1 MAGKRRINPET
12 EKRSVLLRRL
22 GYLAPRLWDRE
33 EADKEHSLATEQWA
47 EMLRLHIPG
56 LCISDM
62 PRMFE
67 LPATMPDGENGFT
80 WSSLNDLEFD
90 QSRWNEIPA
99 HLKEAIEGW
108 GNATTEILEGW
119 TYKSVLPPNA
129 APRTH
134 DEPNPRVYMLN
145 GKMVRSGWKGDD
157 LRKRVCAL
165 FEIRLL
171 DLFRLSPNNVRK
183 QNVAD
188 RLQHH
193 WEHGGNADAFL
204 DYTEGV
210 CDKWEGEAP
219 TYFDMPRMQRL
230 QVEDAAIL
238 MRTMRKWVEEKR
250 KASTAMAKGAKA
262 KQREKDEPK
271 PLKERFP
278 KPEQYARFIELLQE
292 HEIVDSGGAFVPGH
306 DHKSR
311 LLGAYEGASEN
322 PSLRFST
329 GSDAEIV
336 ATLNNAFPTLR
347 LSSARPQDLRGT
359 GGNVELRL
367 AFKTAVFPR

>member
-1 MAGKRRINPET
+1 MQGKRRVHPNA
-12 EKRSVLLRRL
+12 EKHSEVLKRL

-33 EADKEHSLATEQWA
+33 EAGKEHSLATEQWA
-47 EMLRLHIPG
+47 DMLRLHIPG

-67 LPATMPDGENGFT
+67 LPATMPDGKNGFT
-80 WSSLNDLEFD
+80 WSSLNDREFD

-108 GNATTEILEGW
+108 GSATTEILEGW
-119 TYKSVLPPNA
+119 TYESVLPPNA

-204 DYTEGV
+204 DYIEGV
-210 CDKWEGEAP
+210 CEKWAGEAP

-250 KASTAMAKGAKA
+250 KAATPKGKAIASQPTALTVPIVARLCWCMEKAGHTDHGIVNATAASRLAKHYGQLHDRAGEKLKQERDRFDGA
-262 KQREKDEPK
+262 DGK
-271 PLKERFP
+271 PYLK
-278 KPEQYARFIELLQE
+278 
-292 HEIVDSGGAFVPGH
+292 GGAR
-306 DHKSR
+306 SR
-311 LLGAYEGASEN
+311 EAYGRKTWAAVKAELDRLGQVDAAAHAEAI
-322 PSLRFST
+322 L
-329 GSDAEIV
+329 SD
-336 ATLNNAFPTLR
+336 L
-347 LSSARPQDLRGT
+347 
-359 GGNVELRL
+359 
-367 AFKTAVFPR
+367 

>member
-1 MAGKRRINPET
+1 M
-12 EKRSVLLRRL
+12 
-22 GYLAPRLWDRE
+22 APRLWDRE

-80 WSSLNDLEFD
+80 YSSLNDREFD
-90 QSRWNEIPA
+90 RSRWNEIPA

-108 GNATTEILEGW
+108 GNATIEILEGW

-129 APRTH
+129 VPRTH
-134 DEPNPRVYMLN
+134 DEPNPRVYMLD
-145 GKMVRSGWKGDD
+145 GRMVRSGWKGDD

-171 DLFRLSPNNVRK
+171 DLFRLSPNNVRMQK
-183 QNVAD
+183 VND

-193 WEHGGNADAFL
+193 WEHGGNPDAFL
-204 DYTEGV
+204 DYIEGV

-219 TYFDMPRMQRL
+219 TYIDIPRMQRL
-230 QVEDAAIL
+230 QVEASATL

-250 KASTAMAKGAKA
+250 KAEVRAWMEERRKALETASKSMDANAWPDLKSLALFHAYRVEAGEDSADINPSNAQHVAHDAGHKA
-262 KQREKDEPK
+262 KTSGKTLLESYRNYATGNPEKRKRERT
-271 PLKERFP
+271 KEGKRPGDVAKRFT
-278 KPEQYARFIELLQE
+278 
-292 HEIVDSGGAFVPGH
+292 IVLD
-306 DHKSR
+306 
-311 LLGAYEGASEN
+311 
-322 PSLRFST
+322 
-329 GSDAEIV
+329 
-336 ATLNNAFPTLR
+336 R
-347 LSSARPQDLRGT
+347 LSL
-359 GGNVELRL
+359 
-367 AFKTAVFPR
+367 FPDALTIAQAEHRIVRTRSNRSED